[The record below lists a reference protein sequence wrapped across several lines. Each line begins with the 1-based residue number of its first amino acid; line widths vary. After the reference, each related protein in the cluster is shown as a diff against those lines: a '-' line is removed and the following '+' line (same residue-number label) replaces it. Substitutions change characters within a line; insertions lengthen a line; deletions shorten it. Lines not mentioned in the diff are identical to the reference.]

1 MSTTVKPPPIK
12 LNEYRGNA
20 NTIVGTVTSGVT
32 AASNA
37 ASKYLAALGTTTT
50 PVPGATTTI
59 PTGSVMTGLGRVAS
73 YVIGILIIVI
83 ILSLLV
89 HYFITP
95 VYSLHP
101 GTPGI
106 ISIPGFDDGVIFW
119 NGTGSYPITKTILN
133 HDLPI
138 VNNYN
143 NYSMIVDVFI
153 QNPMQF
159 SKHPRIILSRGA
171 TMNGTPTG
179 DNILG
184 LASRYN
190 LVVALA
196 PDTTDIIVSTLNV
209 NNQSENIIIENA
221 PVQQAFRLGVI
232 VMEKVMEVYI
242 NGKLAKTRK
251 YTASLMDVKGDISPA
266 SGIESTIAK
275 LQNLKIW
282 PRVLHSPEIMY
293 AKPEMASSASFGA
306 TGIPASTSCPAP
318 AP

>member
-12 LNEYRGNA
+12 LNEYRGNV
-20 NTIVGTVTSGVT
+20 NTLKGAVTQ
-32 AASNA
+32 ASNTLSTYFKTVGA
-37 ASKYLAALGTTTT
+37 KTPTPGTNVSTM
-50 PVPGATTTI
+50 I
-59 PTGSVMTGLGRVAS
+59 PAGSVMTGLGRVAS

-119 NGTGSYPITKTILN
+119 NGSGSYPITKTILN

-171 TMNGTPTG
+171 TMNGTPMG

-196 PDTTDIIVSTLNV
+196 PDTTDIIVSVLNV
-209 NNQSENIIIENA
+209 NHQSENIIIENA
-221 PVQQAFRLGVI
+221 PVQQAFRLGVV

-251 YTASLMDVKGDISPA
+251 YEYSLMDVKGDINPA
-266 SGIESTIAK
+266 SGVESTIAK

-318 AP
+318 TP